1 MSGHRARSPVYA
13 VVDEED
19 LSQDGRCN
27 PTLPVHQCTIVSNPG
42 ATSMPPQPYAS
53 TQLCPPQN
61 IHYNTAARCSCGSS
75 SNDTGCSTG
84 TSDSQTCSNNKSA
97 SKSNSE
103 SKKGPKTKPHRKK
116 RSKHHHAQQQ
126 QQRPANTWSEM
137 LPPPPEEPPSD
148 RTPCVQGPP
157 YHFHTGSSNGGMSS
171 QHQPHLHHG
180 VMDAPT
186 MQPVTCHE
194 CMKKTHDN
202 MTLPAMHHYPSQYP
216 PIHYNQRTFPHIDA
230 YRGAPVSMP
239 PGTRLDSSGGRVFQP
254 ISRPNGQYHQD
265 GGLYPQ
271 NGVPHSSESP
281 HYPMD
286 GGHHLAPRQVF
297 EDPRHAEIGEELL
310 QYNDM
315 MSQSEAQS
323 DNEEGQPMLAN
334 ITPGI
339 PEQTGS
345 LPAVSELSDLE
356 AVRGDVDTDFDGSS
370 YCTGSIMA
378 SGIGSC
384 GEDEA
389 SEASEGEA
397 ERFLNSYPSHQA
409 GSLPMVM
416 ANGIQ
421 VGSQV

>member
-1 MSGHRARSPVYA
+1 
-13 VVDEED
+13 
-19 LSQDGRCN
+19 
-27 PTLPVHQCTIVSNPG
+27 
-42 ATSMPPQPYAS
+42 
-53 TQLCPPQN
+53 
-61 IHYNTAARCSCGSS
+61 
-75 SNDTGCSTG
+75 
-84 TSDSQTCSNNKSA
+84 
-97 SKSNSE
+97 
-103 SKKGPKTKPHRKK
+103 
-116 RSKHHHAQQQ
+116 
-126 QQRPANTWSEM
+126 
-137 LPPPPEEPPSD
+137 
-148 RTPCVQGPP
+148 
-157 YHFHTGSSNGGMSS
+157 
-171 QHQPHLHHG
+171 
-180 VMDAPT
+180 
-186 MQPVTCHE
+186 
-194 CMKKTHDN
+194 
-202 MTLPAMHHYPSQYP
+202 
-216 PIHYNQRTFPHIDA
+216 
-230 YRGAPVSMP
+230 
-239 PGTRLDSSGGRVFQP
+239 
-254 ISRPNGQYHQD
+254 
-265 GGLYPQ
+265 
-271 NGVPHSSESP
+271 
-281 HYPMD
+281 MD

-421 VGSQV
+421 VEKS